1 MFHSPQEAQGDAL
14 GGTFMRDLLGRAA
27 GLVGLACVLGLAGG
41 AAAEESSTSTVN
53 EVIVT
58 GTRTAGLRAA
68 DSPAPIQV
76 LGAPAL
82 ARTGS
87 PGLIDAL
94 ALAVPSFNAQA
105 IGGDMANETLS
116 ARLRGLSPNH
126 VLVLINGKRRH
137 GTANLAILS
146 SVFQGGAA
154 ADLDMI
160 PAAAIDHIEVLQDG
174 AAAQY
179 GSDAIAG
186 VINIILKSA
195 PQGGSAQVSGGG
207 YYDGGGL
214 TADYTGNVG
223 LGANSPG
230 YLNLTNE
237 VRFHDFSNRGGPD
250 QRVVQAV
257 ESGAEPSW
265 ANLQDY
271 PYVNKIFGDAR
282 YDLSL
287 ISANAGYDLG
297 GAQLYAFGTWGLKN
311 AGGWA
316 NFRVPTKLP
325 QLYPVGFN
333 PVDELHEQDFAA
345 TGGVR
350 GETQGWR
357 WDLSSTYGGDFD
369 RVNVTHSANVDLFD
383 DTGSTPTDFRAG
395 NFNATQWT
403 NNLDISRPLDL
414 GMAGPA
420 TLAFGAEHR
429 RETYEIK
436 AGDPASRYKAGSQSY
451 PGFSLTDAG
460 SHSRHNFAAYAELD
474 ANPVKKL
481 TVDLAGRWEHFSDFG
496 DTTVG
501 KITGR
506 YDFTEAFALRGTAST
521 GFRAPTLAEE
531 FYSATNVQ
539 PNSAYVQLPP
549 NAPAARLIGIDPL
562 KPEKSTNFSAG
573 FVARPG
579 GGILVTLDAYQ
590 ISIKDRVVGS
600 GTLYG
605 TYGGVLRSPAVNAAI
620 IANGNVLENV
630 PFTGINVFSNGIDTR
645 TRGVDLVITAASV
658 LGDAGRI
665 DWTLAA
671 NYNTT
676 VVTGVRATP
685 PQLAASGQSLFDKVA
700 ISTLETASP
709 KVKVIL
715 EGLWSHGR
723 WSVDVKESLYGQA
736 SRYQDPGDG
745 NLYLDKQGV
754 KFLTDLEVSYRL
766 GGGWTVSAGAD
777 NLFNV
782 YPDRVSAAA
791 IAASAAAGNPAIEI
805 YPAFS
810 AIGIDGGYYFA
821 KVRYQ
826 F

>member
-1 MFHSPQEAQGDAL
+1 
-14 GGTFMRDLLGRAA
+14 MRHLVGRAA
-27 GLVGLACVLGLAGG
+27 GLAVLICLPALAG
-41 AAAEESSTSTVN
+41 AAAAEDASAVS

-58 GTRTAGLRAA
+58 GTRVAGLRAV

-82 ARTGS
+82 ARVGS
-87 PGLIDAL
+87 PGLVQAL
-94 ALAVPSFNAQA
+94 ALSVPSFNAQA
-105 IGGDMANETLS
+105 IGNDMANETLS

-126 VLVLINGKRRH
+126 VLVLVNGKRRH
-137 GTANLAILS
+137 GTANLSILS
-146 SVFQGGAA
+146 SAFQGGAA
-154 ADLDMI
+154 ADLNMI
-160 PAAAIDHIEVLQDG
+160 PVAAIDHIEVLQDG

-186 VINIILKSA
+186 VINIILKSSA
-195 PQGGSAQVSGGG
+195 SGGSAAVSGGG
-207 YYDGGGL
+207 YYDGGGA
-214 TADYTGNVG
+214 TAAYEGDLG
-223 LGANSPG
+223 LGASSPG
-230 YLNLTNE
+230 FLNLSTE
-237 VRFHDFSNRGGPD
+237 VRFHDYSNRGGPD

-257 ESGAEPSW
+257 QSGAHPDW

-282 YDLSL
+282 YDLTL
-287 ISANAGYDLG
+287 FSANAGYDLG
-297 GAQLYAFGTWGLKN
+297 GGAQLYAFGTYGLKN

-325 QLYPVGFN
+325 ALHPLGFN
-333 PVDELHEQDFAA
+333 PIDELHEQDFAGTA
-345 TGGVR
+345 GVR
-350 GETQGWR
+350 GDTGGWR
-357 WDLSSTYGGDFD
+357 WDLSSTYGKDSD
-369 RVNVTHSANVDLFD
+369 RVNVTHSANVDLFT
-383 DTGSTPTDFRAG
+383 DTGSTPSDFRAG
-395 NFNATQWT
+395 NFIASQWT
-403 NNLDISRPLDL
+403 NNLDISRPFEVGL
-414 GMAGPA
+414 AGPL

-429 RETYEIK
+429 RETYEIR
-436 AGDPASRYKAGSQSY
+436 AGDFASRYKAGSQSY

-460 SHSRHNFAAYAELD
+460 DHARHNLAAYVEVNAMP
-474 ANPVKKL
+474 APRL
-481 TVDLAGRWEHFSDFG
+481 TLDLAGRYEHFSDFG

-501 KITGR
+501 KLTGR
-506 YDFTEAFALRGTAST
+506 YDLTQTFALRGTAST

-539 PNSAYVQLPP
+539 PNSAFVQLPP

-562 KPEKSTNFSAG
+562 KPEKSTNFSIG
-573 FVARPG
+573 VVAHPASG
-579 GGILVTLDAYQ
+579 VLVTLDAYQ
-590 ISIKDRVVGS
+590 ITVKDRVVGS

-605 TYGGVLRSPAVNAAI
+605 TYGGVIRSAAVNAAI
-620 IANGNVLENV
+620 VANGNVLENV
-630 PFTGINVFSNGIDTR
+630 PFSGINVFTNGIDTR
-645 TRGVDLVITAASV
+645 TRGAELVVTAASH
-658 LGDAGRI
+658 LGDESRI

-676 VVTGVRATP
+676 KVTGIRATP

-709 KVKVIL
+709 KVKVVL
-715 EGLWSHGR
+715 DGLFSHGR
-723 WSVDVKESLYGQA
+723 WSVDLKESFYGQA

-745 NLYLDKQGV
+745 NLYLDREGS

-766 GGGWTVSAGAD
+766 GRGVTVSLGAD

-782 YPDRVSAAA
+782 YPDRVSPAA

-810 AIGIDGGYYFA
+810 AIGIDGGYYFG
-821 KVRYQ
+821 KVRFQ

>member
-1 MFHSPQEAQGDAL
+1 MRRLFGRVAAL
-14 GGTFMRDLLGRAA
+14 AVLCCLPAIAGKALAA
-27 GLVGLACVLGLAGG
+27 DPTA
-41 AAAEESSTSTVN
+41 TD

-58 GTRTAGLRAA
+58 GTRVAGLRAV

-82 ARTGS
+82 ARVGS
-87 PGLIDAL
+87 AGLIQAL
-94 ALAVPSFNAQA
+94 ALNTPSFNAQA

-154 ADLDMI
+154 ADLNMI
-160 PAAAIDHIEVLQDG
+160 PVSAIDHIEVLQDG

-195 PQGGSAQVSGGG
+195 PSGGSVTASGGG
-207 YYDGGGL
+207 YYDGGGA
-214 TADYTGNVG
+214 TAALEGNLG
-223 LGANSPG
+223 LGASSPG
-230 YLNLTNE
+230 FLNLSAET
-237 VRFHDFSNRGGPD
+237 RYHDYSNRGGPD

-257 ESGAEPSW
+257 QSGADPDW
-265 ANLQDY
+265 ANLAGY

-282 YDLSL
+282 YELGLFSL
-287 ISANAGYDLG
+287 NAGYDLG
-297 GAQLYAFGTWGLKN
+297 GAEVYAFGTYGRKH

-316 NFRVPTKLP
+316 NFRLPNKLP
-325 QLYPVGFN
+325 ALYPLGFN
-333 PVDELHEQDFAA
+333 PIDELQEEDFAG
-345 TGGVR
+345 TVGVR
-350 GETQGWR
+350 GTTSGWR
-357 WDLSSTYGGDFD
+357 WDLSSTYGKDD
-369 RVNVTHSANVDLFD
+369 DVVNVTHSANVDLFA
-383 DTGSTPTDFRAG
+383 DTGSTPSDFHAG
-395 NFNATQWT
+395 NFIASQWT
-403 NNLDISRPLDL
+403 NTLDVSRAFEVGL
-414 GMAGPA
+414 AGPL

-429 RETYEIK
+429 RETYEID

-460 SHSRHNFAAYAELD
+460 WHSRHNLAAYIDLAAE
-474 ANPVKKL
+474 PVNRL
-481 TVDLAGRWEHFSDFG
+481 TLDLAGRFEHFSDFG
-496 DTTVG
+496 DTHVG
-501 KITGR
+501 KLTGR
-506 YDFTEAFALRGTAST
+506 YELTPALALRGTAST
-521 GFRAPTLAEE
+521 GFRAPTLTEE

-539 PNSAYVQLPP
+539 PNSAFVQLPP
-549 NAPAARLIGIDPL
+549 NSPAARLIGIDPL
-562 KPEKSTNFSAG
+562 KPETSTNFSIGLVAHPAG
-573 FVARPG
+573 GVVF
-579 GGILVTLDAYQ
+579 TLDAYQ
-590 ISIKDRVVGS
+590 ISVRNRVVGS

-605 TYGGVLRSPAVNAAI
+605 TYAGVLRSDAVNQAI
-620 IANGNVLENV
+620 TANGNVLENV

-645 TRGVDLVITAASV
+645 TRGVEMVLTAASA

-676 VVTGVRATP
+676 AVTRIAPTP
-685 PQLAASGQSLFDKVA
+685 AVLAASGQSLFDKVA

-715 EGLWSHGR
+715 DGLYSRGR
-723 WSVDVKESLYGQA
+723 WTVDVKESLYGQA
-736 SRYQDPGDG
+736 SAYEDPGDG

-754 KFLTDLEVSYRL
+754 KFITDLEIGYRL
-766 GGGWTVSAGAD
+766 GGGLTLSVGAD
-777 NLFNV
+777 NLFNA

-791 IAASAAAGNPAIEI
+791 IRASALAGNPAVEI
-805 YPAFS
+805 YPEFS
-810 AIGIDGGYYFA
+810 AIGIDGGYYFVKA
-821 KVRYQ
+821 RYR

>member
-1 MFHSPQEAQGDAL
+1 
-14 GGTFMRDLLGRAA
+14 MRHLFGRAA
-27 GLVGLACVLGLAGG
+27 GLAILAVLSSAGSA
-41 AAAEESSTSTVN
+41 AAAEDASTVN
-53 EVIVT
+53 EIIVT
-58 GTRTAGLRAA
+58 GTRVAGLRAA

-76 LGAPAL
+76 LSAPAL
-82 ARTGS
+82 ARVGS

-94 ALAVPSFNAQA
+94 ALSVPSFNAQA
-105 IGGDMANETLS
+105 VGGDMANETLS

-137 GTANLAILS
+137 GVANLAILS

-154 ADLDMI
+154 ADLNMI
-160 PAAAIDHIEVLQDG
+160 PVAAIDHIEVLQDG

-195 PQGGSAQVSGGG
+195 PSGGSASASGGG
-207 YYDGGGL
+207 YFDGGGK
-214 TADYTGNVG
+214 TGE
-223 LGANSPG
+223 LDANAGFGQGSRG
-230 YLNLTNE
+230 YLNLTADA
-237 VRFHDFSNRGGPD
+237 RIHDYSNRGGSD

-257 ESGAEPSW
+257 QSGAHPDW
-265 ANLQDY
+265 ADLAGY
-271 PYVNKIFGDAR
+271 PYVNRIFGDAR
-282 YDLSL
+282 YEQALLSL
-287 ISANAGYDLG
+287 NAGYDLG
-297 GAQLYAFGTWGLKN
+297 AAELYGFGTYGRKH

-316 NFRVPTKLP
+316 NFRVPDKLP
-325 QLYPVGFN
+325 ALYPLGFN
-333 PVDELHEQDFAA
+333 PIDELQEEDFAG
-345 TGGVR
+345 TLGLRGVAA
-350 GETQGWR
+350 GWR
-357 WDLSSTYGGDFD
+357 WDLSSTYGKDAD
-369 RVNVTHSANVDLFD
+369 AVNVTHSANVDLFA
-383 DTGSTPTDFRAG
+383 DTGSTPSDFHAG
-395 NFNATQWT
+395 DFIASQWT
-403 NNLDISRPLDL
+403 NTLDISRALEV
-414 GMAGPA
+414 GMAGPL

-429 RETYEIK
+429 RETYQIE

-460 SHSRHNFAAYAELD
+460 SHSRHNLAAYVELD
-474 ANPVKKL
+474 ANPAPGL
-481 TVDLAGRWEHFSDFG
+481 TLDLAGRWEHFSDFG

-501 KITGR
+501 KLTGR
-506 YDFTEAFALRGTAST
+506 YELTPALAVRGTAST

-539 PNSAYVQLPP
+539 PNSAFVQLPP
-549 NAPAARLIGIDPL
+549 NAPAAALIGIDPL
-562 KPEKSTNFSAG
+562 KPETSTNFSVG
-573 FVARPG
+573 LVARPAPG
-579 GGILVTLDAYQ
+579 VLLTIDAYQ
-590 ISIKDRVVGS
+590 ISVRDRVVGS

-605 TYGGVLRSPAVNAAI
+605 TYAGALRSPAVNAAI
-620 IANGNVLENV
+620 EANGNVLENV
-630 PFTGINVFSNGIDTR
+630 PFSGINVFTNGVDTR
-645 TRGVDLVITAASV
+645 TRGVELVLTAASH
-658 LGDAGRI
+658 LGEAGRI

-676 VVTGVRATP
+676 KVTHVRDTP
-685 PQLAASGQSLFDKVA
+685 IELAASGQSLFDQVA

-715 EGLWSHGR
+715 GGLFSHGP

-745 NLYLDKQGV
+745 NLYLDRQGV
-754 KFLTDLEVSYRL
+754 KFITDLEIGYRL
-766 GGGWTVSAGAD
+766 GGGVTVSVGAD

-791 IAASAAAGNPAIEI
+791 IAASAAAGNPAVEI

-810 AIGIDGGYYFA
+810 AIGIDGGYYFG
-821 KVRYQ
+821 KVRWQ

>member
-1 MFHSPQEAQGDAL
+1 MHRL
-14 GGTFMRDLLGRAA
+14 MGGAA
-27 GLVGLACVLGLAGG
+27 GLAILTLMSAAAGA
-41 AAAEESSTSTVN
+41 AAAEETSTVN

-58 GTRTAGLRAA
+58 GTRVSGLHAL

-87 PGLIDAL
+87 PGLIQAL
-94 ALAVPSFNAQA
+94 ALAAPSFNAQA
-105 IGGDMANETLS
+105 IGNDMANETLS

-126 VLVLINGKRRH
+126 VLVLVNGKRRH
-137 GTANLAILS
+137 GTANLSILS
-146 SVFQGGAA
+146 SAFQGGAA
-154 ADLDMI
+154 ADLNMI
-160 PAAAIDHIEVLQDG
+160 PVAAIDHIEVLQDG

-195 PQGGSAQVSGGG
+195 SSGGSETASGGG
-207 YYDGGGL
+207 YFDGGGT
-214 TADYTGNVG
+214 TAELEGNAG
-223 LGANSPG
+223 FGEGSHG
-230 YLNLTNE
+230 FLNLSADA
-237 VRFHDFSNRGGPD
+237 RYHDYSNRGGPD

-257 ESGAEPSW
+257 QSGAQPSW
-265 ANLQDY
+265 ANLAGY

-282 YDLSL
+282 YELALFSF
-287 ISANAGYDLG
+287 NAGYDLG
-297 GAQLYAFGTWGLKN
+297 AAEAYAFGTYGRKH

-316 NFRVPTKLP
+316 NFRLPSKLP
-325 QLYPVGFN
+325 ALYPNGFN
-333 PVDELHEQDFAA
+333 PIDELQEEDFAG
-345 TGGVR
+345 TFGVR
-350 GETQGWR
+350 GVSGGWK
-357 WDLSSTYGGDFD
+357 WDLSSTYGKDSD
-369 RVNVTHSANVDLFD
+369 RVQVTHSANVDLFT
-383 DTGSTPTDFRAG
+383 DTGSTPSSFHAGDFIAS
-395 NFNATQWT
+395 QWSNT
-403 NNLDISRPLDL
+403 LDISRAFEVGL
-414 GMAGPA
+414 AGPV

-429 RETYEIK
+429 RETYQLN
-436 AGDPASRYKAGSQSY
+436 AGDLPSRYKAGSQSY

-460 SHSRHNFAAYAELD
+460 VHSRHNLAAYIDIAASPAPNLS
-474 ANPVKKL
+474 L
-481 TVDLAGRWEHFSDFG
+481 DLAGRWEHFSDFG

-506 YDFTEAFALRGTAST
+506 YAVTPAFALRGTAST

-539 PNSAYVQLPP
+539 PNSAFVQLPP

-562 KPEKSTNFSAG
+562 KPETSTNFSAG
-573 FVARPG
+573 FVAHPASG
-579 GGILVTLDAYQ
+579 VVLTLDAYQ
-590 ISIKDRVVGS
+590 ISIRNRVVGS

-605 TYGGVLRSPAVNAAI
+605 TYGGVLQSPAVNAAI
-620 IANGNVLENV
+620 VANGNVLENV
-630 PFTGINVFSNGIDTR
+630 PFSGINVFTNGIDTR
-645 TRGVDLVITAASV
+645 TRGAELVLNATSQ

-676 VVTGVRATP
+676 KVTGIRATP
-685 PQLAASGQSLFDKVA
+685 PQLAASGQNLFDKVA

-709 KVKVIL
+709 KVKLVL
-715 EGLWSHGR
+715 DGLFTHDR
-723 WSVDVKESLYGQA
+723 WTVDLKESFYGQA

-745 NLYLDKQGV
+745 NLYLDQEGV
-754 KFLTDLEVSYRL
+754 KFLTDLEIGYRL
-766 GGGWTVSAGAD
+766 GGGVTVSVGAD

-782 YPDRVSAAA
+782 YPDHVNAAGLR
-791 IAASAAAGNPAIEI
+791 ASGLAGNPAIEV

-810 AIGIDGGYYFA
+810 AIGIDGGYYFG
-821 KVRYQ
+821 KVRWV

>member
-1 MFHSPQEAQGDAL
+1 
-14 GGTFMRDLLGRAA
+14 MRHLFGRAA
-27 GLVGLACVLGLAGG
+27 GLAILAVLSSAGSA
-41 AAAEESSTSTVN
+41 AAAEDASTVN
-53 EVIVT
+53 EIIVT
-58 GTRTAGLRAA
+58 GTRVAGLRAA

-76 LGAPAL
+76 LSAPAL
-82 ARTGS
+82 ARVGS

-94 ALAVPSFNAQA
+94 ALSVPSFNAQA
-105 IGGDMANETLS
+105 VGGDMANETLS

-137 GTANLAILS
+137 GVANLAILS

-154 ADLDMI
+154 ADLNMI
-160 PAAAIDHIEVLQDG
+160 PVAAIDRIEVLQDG

-195 PQGGSAQVSGGG
+195 PSGGYAAASGGG
-207 YYDGGGL
+207 YLDGGGG
-214 TADYTGNVG
+214 TGELEASQG
-223 LGANSPG
+223 FGSASRG
-230 YLNLTNE
+230 YLHLSAD
-237 VRFHDFSNRGGPD
+237 VRFHDYSNRGGPD

-257 ESGAEPSW
+257 ASGAHPDW
-265 ANLQDY
+265 ANLAGY
-271 PYVNKIFGDAR
+271 PFVNRIFGDAR
-282 YDLSL
+282 YEIGLVSL
-287 ISANAGYDLG
+287 NAGYDLG
-297 GAQLYAFGTWGLKN
+297 GGAELYSFATYGRKH

-325 QLYPVGFN
+325 QLYPNGFN
-333 PVDELHEQDFAA
+333 PIDELREEDLAA
-345 TGGVR
+345 TVGVK
-350 GETQGWR
+350 GETRGWR
-357 WDLSSTYGGDFD
+357 WDLSSTYGKDSD
-369 RVNVTHSANVDLFD
+369 RVDVTHSANVDLFN
-383 DTGSTPTDFRAG
+383 DTGSTPSRFHAGDFIAS
-395 NFNATQWT
+395 QWT
-403 NNLDISRPLDL
+403 NTLDVSRAFDVGL
-414 GMAGPA
+414 AGPA

-429 RETYEIK
+429 RETYRIN

-460 SHSRHNFAAYAELD
+460 AHARHNLAAYVELD
-474 ANPVKKL
+474 TTPLPHL
-481 TVDLAGRWEHFSDFG
+481 TVDLAGRVEHFSDFG
-496 DTTVG
+496 NTTVG
-501 KITGR
+501 KLTGR
-506 YDFTEAFALRGTAST
+506 YELSPALAVRGTAST

-539 PNSAYVQLPP
+539 PNSAFVQLPP
-549 NAPAARLIGIDPL
+549 NAAAARLIGIDPL
-562 KPEKSTNFSAG
+562 KPEKSINFSIG
-573 FVARPG
+573 LVAHPASG
-579 GGILVTLDAYQ
+579 VLVTLDAYQ
-590 ISIKDRVVGS
+590 ISVKDRVVGS

-620 IANGNVLENV
+620 TANGNVLENV
-630 PFTGINVFSNGIDTR
+630 PFSGINVFTNGIDTR
-645 TRGVDLVITAASV
+645 TRGAELVVTAATP
-658 LGDAGRI
+658 LGEAGRI

-676 VVTGVRATP
+676 KVTGVRATP
-685 PQLAASGQSLFDKVA
+685 IQLSASGQSLFDKVA

-715 EGLWSHGR
+715 NGLFTHGR
-723 WSVDVKESLYGQA
+723 WTVDLKETLYGQA

-745 NLYLDKQGV
+745 NLYLDQEGV
-754 KFLTDLEVSYRL
+754 KFLTDLEISYRA
-766 GGGWTVSAGAD
+766 GGGVTVSVGAD
-777 NLFNV
+777 NLFDV
-782 YPDRVSAAA
+782 YPNRVNAAGL
-791 IAASAAAGNPAIEI
+791 AASGLAGNPAIEI

>member
-1 MFHSPQEAQGDAL
+1 
-14 GGTFMRDLLGRAA
+14 MRHLFGRAA
-27 GLVGLACVLGLAGG
+27 GLAILAVLSATAGR
-41 AAAEESSTSTVN
+41 AAAEDASTVN
-53 EVIVT
+53 EIIVT
-58 GTRTAGLRAA
+58 GTRVAGLRAA

-76 LGAPAL
+76 LSAPAL
-82 ARTGS
+82 ARVGS

-94 ALAVPSFNAQA
+94 ALSVPSFNAQA
-105 IGGDMANETLS
+105 VGGDMANETLS

-137 GTANLAILS
+137 GVANLAILS

-154 ADLDMI
+154 ADLNMI
-160 PAAAIDHIEVLQDG
+160 PVAAIDHIEVLQDG

-195 PQGGSAQVSGGG
+195 PSGGSASASGGG
-207 YYDGGGL
+207 YFDGGGK
-214 TADYTGNVG
+214 TGEVD
-223 LGANSPG
+223 ANAGFGQGSRG
-230 YLNLTNE
+230 YLNLTADA
-237 VRFHDFSNRGGPD
+237 RIHDYSNRGGPD

-257 ESGAEPSW
+257 QSGAHPDW
-265 ANLQDY
+265 AGLADY
-271 PYVNKIFGDAR
+271 PYVNRIFGDAR
-282 YDLSL
+282 YEQALLSL
-287 ISANAGYDLG
+287 NAGYDLG
-297 GAQLYAFGTWGLKN
+297 AAELYGFGTYGRKH

-316 NFRVPTKLP
+316 NFRVPDKLP
-325 QLYPVGFN
+325 ALYPLGFN
-333 PVDELHEQDFAA
+333 PIDELQEEDFAG
-345 TGGVR
+345 TLGLRGVAA
-350 GETQGWR
+350 GWR
-357 WDLSSTYGGDFD
+357 WDLSSTYGKDAD
-369 RVNVTHSANVDLFD
+369 AVNVTHSANVDLFA
-383 DTGSTPTDFRAG
+383 DTGATPSDFHAG
-395 NFNATQWT
+395 DFIASQWT
-403 NNLDISRPLDL
+403 NTLDISRALEV
-414 GMAGPA
+414 GMAGPL

-429 RETYEIK
+429 RETYQIE

-460 SHSRHNFAAYAELD
+460 SHSRHNLAAYVELD
-474 ANPVKKL
+474 ANPAPGL
-481 TVDLAGRWEHFSDFG
+481 TLDLAGRWEHFSDFG

-501 KITGR
+501 KLTGR
-506 YDFTEAFALRGTAST
+506 YELTPALAVRGTAST

-539 PNSAYVQLPP
+539 PNSAFVQLPP
-549 NAPAARLIGIDPL
+549 NAAAARLIGIDPL
-562 KPEKSTNFSAG
+562 KPETSTNFSVG
-573 FVARPG
+573 LVARPAPG
-579 GGILVTLDAYQ
+579 VLLTLDAYQ
-590 ISIKDRVVGS
+590 IGVRDRVVGS

-605 TYGGVLRSPAVNAAI
+605 TYAGALRSPAVNAAI
-620 IANGNVLENV
+620 EANGNVLENV
-630 PFTGINVFSNGIDTR
+630 PFSGINVFTNGVDTR
-645 TRGVDLVITAASV
+645 TRGVELVLTAASH
-658 LGDAGRI
+658 LGEAGRI

-676 VVTGVRATP
+676 KVTHVRDTP
-685 PQLAASGQSLFDKVA
+685 IELAASGQSLFDQVA

-715 EGLWSHGR
+715 GGLFSHGP

-745 NLYLDKQGV
+745 NLYLDRQGV
-754 KFLTDLEVSYRL
+754 KFITDLEIGYRL
-766 GGGWTVSAGAD
+766 GGGVTVSVGAD

-791 IAASAAAGNPAIEI
+791 IAASAAAGNPAVEI

-810 AIGIDGGYYFA
+810 AIGIDGGYYFG
-821 KVRYQ
+821 KVRWQ